1 MECAPAQS
9 RVAAAARRRASRPA
23 RPATA
28 WLLVLE
34 ATYQVMVLRP
44 YFANVGKRLVKTPK
58 LFFTDTG
65 TLCALVGLKST
76 EHAAAGPMGGAIF
89 ETAVIME
96 VFKTLVHRGQE
107 PQLYFWRTASGQ
119 EVDLV
124 VDIGAQLV
132 PIEIKLTATP
142 HPGMAEG
149 IVAFREALARGPS
162 GRIHLRAEAQ
172 RRIDDARRTR
182 TSQWGGRA
190 STRVAFW
197 RSWRNRPGKC
207 GRCANG

>member
-1 MECAPAQS
+1 
-9 RVAAAARRRASRPA
+9 VNTAR
-23 RPATA
+23 A
-28 WLLVLE
+28 WLSVLE

-44 YFANVGKRLVKTPK
+44 YFAKVGKRLVKTPK
-58 LFFTDTG
+58 VYFTDTG

-96 VFKTLVHRGQE
+96 VFKALVHRGQE

-149 IVAFREALARGPS
+149 IVAFREALGRKAGP
-162 GRIHLRAEAQ
+162 GWLVH
-172 RRIDDARRTR
+172 
-182 TSQWGGRA
+182 
-190 STRVAFW
+190 
-197 RSWRNRPGKC
+197 PGDTQLPM
-207 GRCANG
+207 GAHA